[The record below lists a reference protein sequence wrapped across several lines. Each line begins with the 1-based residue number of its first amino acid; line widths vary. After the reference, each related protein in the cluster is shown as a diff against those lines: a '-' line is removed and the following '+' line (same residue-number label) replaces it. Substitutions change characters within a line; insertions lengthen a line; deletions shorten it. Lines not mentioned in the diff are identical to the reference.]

1 MKDEVRENDIV
12 EVTLTTG
19 GTATARV
26 RWVNEK
32 RQAGIT
38 YIAPDVYKGSASVVS
53 VDELEVI
60 QRDIGEKL
68 KYASNDEL
76 KTAIKRLRGMR
87 LPKQQAIRKASTKRR
102 SVRSKLDALFEE
114 GGDALDT
121 LIKKAVQE
129 IKDEKEGDDK

>member
-1 MKDEVRENDIV
+1 MKDEIRENDIV

-32 RQAGIT
+32 KQAGIT

-60 QRDIGEKL
+60 QRDIGEEL
-68 KYASNDEL
+68 KYASLEEL
-76 KTAIKRLRGMR
+76 KAAVKRLRGMR
-87 LPKQQAIRKASTKRR
+87 LPKKPATRRAYTRKK
-102 SVRSKLDALFEE
+102 SVRSKLDALFEG
-114 GGDALDT
+114 GGDALDS
-121 LIKKAVQE
+121 LIKRAVQE
-129 IKDEKEGDDK
+129 IKDEKEGDK